1 MKTSI
6 YVLMILGSCLLFPIT
21 TMADGP
27 EQQQKKATTEANL
40 KATYE
45 IDGHYWTVLVVATL
59 LRIQHAKD
67 IAYNAEYPDNV
78 INSDGYC
85 VRHRYTFLYPR
96 AQKKVHAF
104 TGGNPEIERSISMR
118 MFDNAITPKEIGI
131 AAHRLGD
138 SYSHTNDKTG
148 RMYPHLIAHLF
159 QWKKPDKIKNNP
171 DKYLQYVFQL
181 IEGMGGKGTEVDM
194 TVFRYIA
201 DAGLSSEENAA
212 ILKAEYYFLLRASEF
227 NTESNEIQIV
237 ENYLKARLANEILTY
252 ITIINEDRKG
262 KISMTVFLTSIDKAT
277 QFKLSGGEKVSV
289 RDIQNPKK

>member
-6 YVLMILGSCLLFPIT
+6 YVMMILGSCLLFPIT

-27 EQQQKKATTEANL
+27 EQKQKKATTEANL

-85 VRHRYTFLYPR
+85 IRHRYTFLYPR

-104 TGGNPEIERSISMR
+104 TGGDPEIERIISMQ

-181 IEGMGGKGTEVDM
+181 IEGMGGKGAEVDM
-194 TVFRYIA
+194 TVFRYIV
-201 DAGLSSEENAA
+201 DAGLSSEQNAE
-212 ILKAEYYFLLRASEF
+212 ILKAEYHCLIGSSEF
-227 NTESNEIQIV
+227 NIESNEIKIV
-237 ENYLKARLANEILTY
+237 ENYLTKRLAHESLTY
-252 ITIINEDRKG
+252 ITLVNVDHKRK
-262 KISMTVFLTSIDKAT
+262 ITRTIFLTSLEKAT
-277 QFKLSGGEKVSV
+277 RFKFLNGGKAAG
-289 RDIQNPKK
+289 DIQNPKE